1 MSSRK
6 KRNMRAAN
14 TVSNT
19 DKIYGA
25 MLAIIV
31 GIMPLVIRFTMRA
44 TSPDLE
50 FLFAHTSHPD
60 VFTIWKAVYLVVPAL
75 VIVFFCVS
83 GWFLGEKL
91 PDFKSIFQRAPII
104 LSVIYLVFVIISAIA
119 SPYPHTAWFG
129 TIHRA
134 EGALMWM
141 VYFIVFFA
149 AMFYVRDPKYT
160 KPILWG
166 LGFSSILM
174 GAIGAGQLVGRD
186 FFNTRLAAWFV
197 VGGTDITEIGTV
209 FTIAHGTLF
218 NPNTFGKYTAMV
230 APILLLAGIV
240 YNGKHYIK
248 WSLLLGGAL
257 MLVGVFASGS
267 LGGLVGIAAA
277 VAAIVITCICRFIY
291 IMVKRENIAN
301 KAVLKRVGLMSGGL
315 IVLTTLSIL
324 FVPPLNERVTFLL
337 SRFETVAAAEN
348 RITDRAVFLGDT
360 MAVYRGSRRVF
371 SLTVHTMDIGE
382 LDHWVTV
389 RDRDG
394 EVVPFTNLAQDE
406 DGALMYT
413 FDVPG
418 FRQGITIARGGAMF
432 IVRLRPDWPEGFILT
447 LDNGRLYGITRRI
460 EHDTR
465 VDLSQT
471 VPAWGFEGRETWG
484 SSRGYIWSRSFP
496 LMPSRTII
504 GSGPDT
510 FVNVFPQHDMSGLNL
525 AFFNPFQIVDKAH
538 NIFIQ
543 TWISTG
549 GISALALY
557 GLFAHYLFVTFIGL
571 IKSKGEPVFVYGLRL
586 GLLAGVSGFVMSS
599 MATDSTI
606 GSTGVFFVLLGM
618 GYGINEYLKTTREN
632 LGTIPA
638 ANTSKNNHKAA
649 NEKPQDTAE

>member
-1 MSSRK
+1 
-6 KRNMRAAN
+6 MRAAN
-14 TVSNT
+14 TMSNI
-19 DKIYGA
+19 DKLYGV
-25 MLAIIV
+25 MLAVIV
-31 GIMPLVIRFTMRA
+31 GIMPLVLRFTMRT

-50 FLFAHTSHPD
+50 FLFPHTSHPD

-83 GWFLGEKL
+83 GWFLGGKL
-91 PDFKSIFQRAPII
+91 PDFKSIFRRAPII

-134 EGALMWM
+134 EGALMWI
-141 VYFIVFFA
+141 VYFIAFIA
-149 AMFYVRDPKYT
+149 AMFYVQDPKYT

-166 LGFSSILM
+166 LAFSSILM

-186 FFNTRLAAWFV
+186 FFNTRLAAMII
-197 VGGTDITEIGTV
+197 VGGTGISEIGTV

-230 APILLLAGIV
+230 APILLLVGIV
-240 YNGKHYIK
+240 YDGKSYIK
-248 WSLLLGGAL
+248 WSILLGGAL

-267 LGGLVGIAAA
+267 LGGLIGIAAA
-277 VAAIVITCICRFIY
+277 VAAIIITCICRFVY

-301 KAVLKRVGLMSGGL
+301 KAILNRIGIMSGAVVVL
-315 IVLTTLSIL
+315 ITLAVL
-324 FVPPLNERVTFLL
+324 FVPPLNERITFLL
-337 SRFETVAAAEN
+337 SRLEAAAVAESE
-348 RITDRAVFLGDT
+348 ITDRAVFLGDT
-360 MAVYRGSRRVF
+360 MVIYQGTDRVF
-371 SLTVHTMDIGE
+371 SLTVHTIDTNE
-382 LDHWVTV
+382 LHNWVTV
-389 RDRDG
+389 RDG
-394 EVVPFTNLAQDE
+394 YGQEVPIEDLAQAE
-406 DGALMYT
+406 DGTLMYT
-413 FDVPG
+413 FAVPG
-418 FRQGITIARGGAMF
+418 FRRVTISRGSTMF
-432 IVRLRPDWPEGFILT
+432 IVSLRPNRSEGFILT
-447 LDNGRLYGITRRI
+447 LENGRLYGYTRRI
-460 EHDTR
+460 EHEAR
-465 VDLSQT
+465 VDLSQA

-504 GSGPDT
+504 GSGPDA
-510 FVNVFPQHDMSGLNL
+510 FINVFPNHDMSGLNL
-525 AFFNPFQIVDKAH
+525 AFRNPFQIVDKAH

-549 GISALALY
+549 GISAIALY

-571 IKSKGEPVFVYGLRL
+571 IKSKGEPIFVYGLRL

-618 GYGINEYLKTTREN
+618 GYGINEYLKANRAN
-632 LGTIPA
+632 LETAPV
-638 ANTSKNNHKAA
+638 ANSLNDNHKAA
-649 NEKPQDTAE
+649 DEKSQNTAE